1 MSRNYKIRDQTKLY
15 FVSFAVVNWIDV
27 FLRREYKDV
36 VVESLQYCIK
46 YKGLEVYA
54 WCIMTSHIHLII
66 GSNKEPMEGIF
77 RDLKRH
83 TAKAI
88 LQMIEEHNQESRKEW
103 MLWMF
108 RRAGSRNPSI
118 ETFQF
123 WQHQN
128 RPIELFNNQMMQ
140 QRLDYLHQN
149 PVEAGFVEAPQEY
162 RYSSAIDCTGEK
174 GLIDVTLIE

>member
-1 MSRNYKIRDQTKLY
+1 MSRNYKIRDQSKLY

-27 FLRREYKDV
+27 FVRREYKDV

-46 YKGLEVYA
+46 HKGLEVYA

-66 GSNKEPMEGIF
+66 GSNKEPMEDIL

-83 TAKAI
+83 TAKSI
-88 LQMIEEHNQESRKEW
+88 LGMIEAHNQESRKEW

-123 WQHQN
+123 WQHHN
-128 RPIELFNNQMMQ
+128 HPIELSDNQMMQ
-140 QRLDYLHQN
+140 QRLYYLHHN

-162 RYSSAIDCTGEK
+162 RYSSAIDYAGEK
-174 GLIDVTLIE
+174 GLVDVTLIE

>member
-27 FLRREYKDV
+27 FVRREYKDV

-46 YKGLEVYA
+46 HKGLEVYA

-66 GSNKEPMEGIF
+66 GSNKEPIEGIL

-88 LQMIEEHNQESRKEW
+88 LRIIEEHNQESRKEW

-123 WQHQN
+123 WQHHN
-128 RPIELFNNQMMQ
+128 HPIELSNNQMMQ

-162 RYSSAIDCTGEK
+162 RYSSAIDYTGEK
-174 GLIDVTLIE
+174 GLIDITLIE